1 MITTNSIVKRRDD
14 VRWRVM
20 GDEAVVLQRTQAEVL
35 VLNPVGLRVL
45 ELIDAERTVQDLLTT
60 LAAEYDV
67 EPDTLRQDVLA
78 YLLELADAAVLEQPA
93 GGSGAADQ

>member
-14 VRWRVM
+14 VRWRMM
-20 GDEAVVLQRTQAEVL
+20 GDEAVVLQQTQAEVL

-93 GGSGAADQ
+93 DSSGPADQ

>member
-20 GDEAVVLQRTQAEVL
+20 GDEAVVLQQTQAEVL

-78 YLLELADAAVLEQPA
+78 YLLELEDANVLERHTE
-93 GGSGAADQ
+93 GSGAADQ